1 MNTITAGAIAW
12 EAKTATNNVHIRI
25 HESDGYDDAELRAAL
40 PLRTEKASRS
50 EYDRMVETHG
60 ELDTVDAYATEW
72 GWDSGDPISRY
83 SVVEIYGP
91 YEVGSRTEWDVAVR
105 VVTDDEMEAA
115 RIANSED
122 PWVDLAIEDYL
133 IRTRH

>member
-1 MNTITAGAIAW
+1 
-12 EAKTATNNVHIRI
+12 
-25 HESDGYDDAELRAAL
+25 
-40 PLRTEKASRS
+40 
-50 EYDRMVETHG
+50 MVETHG

-72 GWDSGDPISRY
+72 GWESADPISRY